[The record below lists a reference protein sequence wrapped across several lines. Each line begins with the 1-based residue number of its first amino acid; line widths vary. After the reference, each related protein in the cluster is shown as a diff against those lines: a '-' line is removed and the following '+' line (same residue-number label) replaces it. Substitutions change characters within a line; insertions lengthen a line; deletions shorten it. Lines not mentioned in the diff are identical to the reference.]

1 MEEIIEL
8 IKKACIKYNDDQA
21 SIRVFKDGSNRIY
34 AWSDFVEE
42 FDSLDELRTHLN
54 E

>member
-1 MEEIIEL
+1 MEELIEL
-8 IKKACIKYNDDQA
+8 IKLVCIKYNDEQS
-21 SIRVFKDGSNRIY
+21 SIRVFKDASCRIY
-34 AWSDFVEE
+34 AWGEAIE